1 MVERTRVVTV
11 KQWDDVPS
19 QPAKAASSDRFDLD
33 WELQRLL
40 GEELA
45 AMEPEER
52 PAASS
57 PAVASAVAS
66 SIPNPS
72 QPGAV
77 PAAPAGGTP
86 TTATAPAAARV
97 EVTKG
102 AVPAAG
108 AEPVVTPAPAPA
120 IDEQLQARLQSLTK
134 NIDALYQQMTREV
147 GARHETLEDVANLLQ
162 QARAALLRGSDG
174 FAEAEKL
181 TMQAQGLLRRK
192 EESRRWAAFYGTIIL
207 GYEFL
212 FFIAFVLVLAFDR
225 PLAAWVGSLTHV
237 TEALNMRD
245 ILPFWDTMIWGGI
258 GGVVGA
264 LYSLYWH
271 VAEQQDFDR
280 QYNMWYVV
288 QPIMGAMLGAF
299 IYLIVVSGMLAMSIN
314 IQTVSSSWFPS
325 ALACLCGFRQKFILE
340 LLDKLVEVIGLRPIL
355 NKVGSKEE

>member
-1 MVERTRVVTV
+1 MVDRTSVVSV
-11 KQWDDVPS
+11 KQWDEVSS

-40 GEELA
+40 GEELL

-52 PAASS
+52 APASS
-57 PAVASAVAS
+57 PAAASPA
-66 SIPNPS
+66 PNPS

-77 PAAPAGGTP
+77 PAAPVAG
-86 TTATAPAAARV
+86 ATAAPSSPATARV
-97 EVTKG
+97 EVSKS
-102 AVPAAG
+102 AEPA
-108 AEPVVTPAPAPA
+108 AEPVFTAPSAPAMDA
-120 IDEQLQARLQSLTK
+120 QLQARLQSLTK
-134 NIDALYQQMTREV
+134 DIDALYQQMTREV
-147 GARHETLEDVANLLQ
+147 GARSDTLEDVASLLQ
-162 QARAALLRGSDG
+162 QARAALLRGPDG
-174 FAEAEKL
+174 FTEAEKL

-192 EESRRWAAFYGTIIL
+192 EESRRWAATYGTIIL

-225 PLAAWVGSLTHV
+225 PLAVWVGSLTHV

-314 IQTVSSSWFPS
+314 IQNLSSSWFPS

-355 NKVGSKEE
+355 TRVGNKGE